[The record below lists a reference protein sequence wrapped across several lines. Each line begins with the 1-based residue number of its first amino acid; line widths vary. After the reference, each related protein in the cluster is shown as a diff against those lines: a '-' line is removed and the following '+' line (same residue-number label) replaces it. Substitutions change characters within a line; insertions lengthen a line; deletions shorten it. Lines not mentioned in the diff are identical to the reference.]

1 MHVVSHRLADAVGRL
16 AVTGER
22 TRPAYALPNAPPTPD
37 PDVFDLRRRRR
48 TALPTERERAR
59 AEATRRGRQ
68 LPVIGSKGKVKGR

>member
-37 PDVFDLRRRRR
+37 PDVLTSVVVAPHFPRNGNGRVRRR
-48 TALPTERERAR
+48 
-59 AEATRRGRQ
+59 
-68 LPVIGSKGKVKGR
+68 PVEDGGCLSSDSKG